1 MFHNRFLNQ
10 KWILSSFLLLI
21 LLFPLLAP
29 MTGFSNIGDSI
40 QAQTKNTSDKS
51 FVTSPSVDPP
61 TMPISSRGLKV
72 TGPVAILEDTD
83 PWGYNDVETILLTYT
98 HMVVNTIPSA
108 SFGGSLNQ
116 YQKVIISSNQD
127 SAFYTAVETYRSW
140 LENYV
145 LGGGILEVHAARLA
159 MHGDWILPGGFGHV
173 LNITE
178 NVDIADPNHYLLHN
192 PFEIYETD
200 LENWGNSAHAYFN
213 NTAGA
218 SIILTDGAGEP
229 VLIEARYGLGYIIAT
244 TQPLEYASGF
254 IGYSDLL
261 ENVVW
266 YAPTHESP
274 SDGALIG
281 PVAILQDALPWG
293 YNSIEQ
299 ILINLGITYDIIPS
313 ADFGTT
319 NLAPYQKVI
328 ITSAQPS
335 GFYTD
340 ITGNRTWL
348 EGYVNNGGILEI
360 HAASPGWDWILP
372 FGAGFNYNITDGIDI
387 INPFHP
393 TLYHPY
399 PIREPELEMWA
410 WSTHGY
416 FNDTMGAIHLLED
429 GLEAVFF
436 ENASGDGFI
445 IATGQTVEWAWHH
458 NYSIFLE
465 NLIHY
470 VPYHQVQ
477 LQPGD
482 FIDTFWDTAIGDYYK
497 FNFTCVSSLD
507 DWVINMT
514 HSVQRFHS
522 DDTMYVDDRWWMNLH
537 TNTRISD
544 AGSSWWS
551 SGYYFIVMIPNN
563 GLTIGSMIPV
573 WSSFGIIVG
582 EVTHTWVNGISYDCW
597 NVSWLDGMTPTYGYF
612 EKASGVLL
620 FFSNP
625 SYDVH
630 TAATN
635 LVAQPPTVTVT
646 YPNGG
651 ETLNGSI
658 IITWDAFDINGD
670 TLTFDI
676 DYWDGSTWTALAS
689 GHTTTSLS
697 WDTTTVPNGNNYRI
711 RVTVNDGTFTEV
723 DESDAV
729 FTIDNPIILP
739 PPPIPGFPIVAIALG
754 TIIALSLGILYRRRK
769 Q

>member
-1 MFHNRFLNQ
+1 
-10 KWILSSFLLLI
+10 
-21 LLFPLLAP
+21 

-40 QAQTKNTSDKS
+40 QAHTKNTSDKS

-83 PWGYNDVETILLTYT
+83 PWGYNDVETILMTYSNMIV
-98 HMVVNTIPSA
+98 HTIPSA
-108 SFGGSLNQ
+108 SFGGSLSQ
-116 YQKVIISSNQD
+116 YQKVIISSQQL
-127 SAFYTAVETYRSW
+127 APFYTALEADRPW
-140 LENYV
+140 LEDYV
-145 LGGGILEVHAARLA
+145 MNGGILEIHAARSSVP
-159 MHGDWILPGGFGHV
+159 GDYILPGGFGYIMN
-173 LNITE
+173 LTKNIE
-178 NVDIADPNHYLLHN
+178 FSDVGHYILHN
-192 PFEIYETD
+192 PFEANETELD
-200 LENWGNSAHAYFN
+200 NIVFSAHGYLN

-218 SIILTDGAGEP
+218 SIIITDGAEP
-229 VLIEARYGLGYIIAT
+229 VLIEARYGFGYIIIT
-244 TQPLEYASGF
+244 TQTVEWISGN
-254 IGYSDLL
+254 GYSDFL
-261 ENVVW
+261 ENLVW

-274 SDGALIG
+274 SDGALSG
-281 PVAILQDALPWG
+281 PVAILQDILPWG
-293 YNSIEQ
+293 EDCIEQ
-299 ILINLGITYDIIPS
+299 ILNNLGITFDIIPS

-319 NLAPYQKVI
+319 DLSSYQKVI
-328 ITSAQPS
+328 VASSQPS

-348 EGYVNNGGILEI
+348 EAYVNNGGILEI
-360 HAASPGWDWILP
+360 HAASMGDWILP
-372 FGAGFNYNITDGIDI
+372 FGAGFNYNTTDRIDI

-399 PIREPELEMWA
+399 PIREPELEMWYY
-410 WSTHGY
+410 STHGY

-445 IATGQTVEWAWHH
+445 IATGQTVEWAWDH
-458 NYSIFLE
+458 NYSMFLE

-470 VPYHQVQ
+470 VPYHQVS

-482 FIDTFWDTAIGDYYK
+482 FIDTYWDIGTDYYK
-497 FNFTCVSSLD
+497 FNFTCGNYLD

-522 DDTMYVDDRWWMNLH
+522 DDTMYVDDRHWMNLH
-537 TNTRISD
+537 TNTRLSD
-544 AGSSWWS
+544 AGTSWWS
-551 SGYYFIVMIPNN
+551 SGYYFMVMIPNS

-582 EVTHTWVNGISYDCW
+582 EVAHVWVNGISYDCW
-597 NVSWLDGMTPTYGYF
+597 NVSWGFFTSFSLFD
-612 EKASGVLL
+612 KASGVIL
-620 FFSNP
+620 FTSNP
-625 SYDVH
+625 VYDLH
-630 TAATN
+630 TTATN
-635 LVAQPPTVTVT
+635 LVVQPPTVTVT

-651 ETLNGSI
+651 ETLNASI

-676 DYWDGSTWTALAS
+676 DYWDGSTWTALS
-689 GHTTTSLS
+689 IGHTTTSFS

-711 RVTVNDGTFTEV
+711 SVTVYDGTFTEV

-739 PPPIPGFPIVAIALG
+739 PPIPGFPIAAIALG
-754 TIIALSLGILYRRRK
+754 TIIALSLGILYRRRNR
-769 Q
+769 